1 MSIQEIITASFGF
14 LLTCIGFY
22 ISWRIHVNQKTLTE
36 KISNSQE
43 LLAQRQLLVPLW
55 GYISTLNEINPQS
68 PIVPDVIKAVNT
80 LELVALC
87 CEGRMIDEKVIKRT
101 FSNEFIKIYEQIE
114 ACQNLTGLNK
124 SGKTL
129 LGEAKS
135 ASLFYNKLKHEHLN
149 SNAIT

>member
-1 MSIQEIITASFGF
+1 MSHQEIITASFGF

-55 GYISTLNEINPQS
+55 GYISTLNEINSQS

-87 CEGRMIDEKVIKRT
+87 CEGKMIDEKVIKRT

-114 ACQNLTGLNK
+114 ACQNLAGLNK

-135 ASLFYNKLKHEHLN
+135 ASLFYKKLKDEHLN